1 MAADRRISA
10 LEVLQRLKQ
19 QTIDGISVQ
28 LKEIRLEQTGIH
40 REMEELQDRAEQESR
55 VTSPEALPFLADFL
69 RALDQRKE
77 ILKARLKELDHKA
90 EELEDQ
96 LVDAFA
102 EVKKGEV
109 VLDLARQKIQLK
121 ERRRETDESA
131 EIAQNI
137 FLRGQSKL

>member
-19 QTIDGISVQ
+19 QNIDGISVQ

-40 REMEELQDRAEQESR
+40 RELEELQDRAEEESR

-109 VLDLARQKIQLK
+109 VLDLARQKIQLN

>member
-90 EELEDQ
+90 AELEDQ

-102 EVKKGEV
+102 EVKKGEA

-137 FLRGQSKL
+137 FLRGRSKL

>member
-1 MAADRRISA
+1 M
-10 LEVLQRLKQ
+10 LQRLKQ